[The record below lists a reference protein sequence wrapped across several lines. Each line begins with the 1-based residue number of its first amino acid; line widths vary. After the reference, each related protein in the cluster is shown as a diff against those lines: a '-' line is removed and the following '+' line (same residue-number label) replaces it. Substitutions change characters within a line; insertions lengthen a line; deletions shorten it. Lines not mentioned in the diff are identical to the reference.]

1 MPSHHRVLVAGAGAQ
16 GNVVAGVLARAED
29 VAAIVLADLDP
40 ERARETAANIGSPKV
55 TVDRVDAAALD
66 PTTAFLRS
74 GRFDLVVNTAL
85 PEFIP
90 NVMMAALRAGVN
102 YVDLSSTL
110 LYERQGKPIE
120 QLEHESEWRSS
131 GRTALVNAG
140 SAPGL
145 TNVMARE
152 GADQFDRVE
161 SIRIRDYSVTT
172 SDRFEPLWSLPV
184 FLLDCATEP
193 MIWEDGRPK
202 RMPIFSGEEIYDFPP
217 PIGRP
222 GKVYL
227 HAHEEPVTIPL
238 YVGKPVRHCDYK
250 IGEPDIDAWRFLIEG
265 LGLLDDA
272 PVEVRGVRVSP
283 REVLL
288 KRLPR
293 TIAPQRLM
301 DLAGSGRLNSQS
313 MVACEVDG
321 WKDGRRGRIVLW
333 SDSPDLR
340 TASTIVRGTSDVSL
354 VTSVPAATFSLMLL
368 RGQIRQT
375 GVVLPE
381 TLGPEERAIFYRG
394 IGGFGIQVRR
404 KIETGHR
411 SDIRSGS

>member
-1 MPSHHRVLVAGAGAQ
+1 MSRNHKVLVVGAGAQ
-16 GNVVAGVLARAED
+16 GNVVAGVLSRAD
-29 VAAIVLADLDP
+29 DIGALVLADLDP
-40 ERARETAANIGSPKV
+40 DRARETAANIGCDKIR
-55 TVDRVDAAALD
+55 VDRVDAGDLD
-66 PTTAFLRS
+66 RTTGFLRA

-85 PEFIP
+85 PELIP
-90 NVMMAALRAGVN
+90 EVMLAALRAGTN
-102 YVDLSSTL
+102 YLDLSSAL
-110 LYERQGKPIE
+110 FYERRGKPIE
-120 QLEHESEWRSS
+120 QLEHEEEWRTS

-152 GADQFDRVE
+152 GADDLDDVE
-161 SIRIRDYSVTT
+161 SIRIRDYSIVT
-172 SDRFEPLWSLPV
+172 SDRFVALWSLPV

-202 RMPIFSGEEIYDFPP
+202 RVPIFTGEEMYDFPP
-217 PIGRP
+217 PIGRR

-238 YVGKPVRHCDYK
+238 FVGKPVRHCDYK
-250 IGEPDIDAWRFLIEG
+250 IGEPDIDSWRLLVQG
-265 LGLLDDA
+265 LGLLDDT
-272 PVEVRGVRVSP
+272 PIEVQGVRLSS

-293 TIAPQRLM
+293 TIAPQRL
-301 DLAGSGRLNSQS
+301 LELVGSGSLNSQS
-313 MVACEVDG
+313 MVVCEVAG
-321 WKDGRRGRIVLW
+321 TKNGRAARVMLW
-333 SDSPDLR
+333 SESPDLR

-368 RGQIRQT
+368 RGQIRRT

-381 TLGPEERAIFYRG
+381 MLGPDERSIFYRG
-394 IGGFGIQVRR
+394 IGRFGIQVRKR
-404 KIETGHR
+404 IDAGA
-411 SDIRSGS
+411 GA

>member
-1 MPSHHRVLVAGAGAQ
+1 MSRNHKVLVVGAGAQ
-16 GNVVAGVLARAED
+16 GNVVAGVLSRAD
-29 VAAIVLADLDP
+29 DIGALVLADLDP
-40 ERARETAANIGSPKV
+40 DRARETAANIGSDKV
-55 TVDRVDAAALD
+55 RVDRVDAGD
-66 PTTAFLRS
+66 PDRTTAFLRA

-90 NVMMAALRAGVN
+90 KVMLAALRAGTN
-102 YVDLSSTL
+102 YLDLSSAL
-110 LYERQGKPIE
+110 FYERRGKPIE
-120 QLEHESEWRSS
+120 QLEHEEEWKAS

-152 GADQFDRVE
+152 GADDLDDVE
-161 SIRIRDYSVTT
+161 SIKIRDYSVVT
-172 SDRFEPLWSLPV
+172 SDRFVALWSLPV

-193 MIWEDGRPK
+193 LIWEDGRPK
-202 RMPIFSGEEIYDFPP
+202 RVPIFTGEEMYDFPP
-217 PIGRP
+217 PIGRR

-238 YVGKPVRHCDYK
+238 FVGKPVRHCDYK
-250 IGEPDIDAWRFLIEG
+250 IGEPDIDAWRLLVQG
-265 LGLLDDA
+265 LGLLDDT
-272 PVEVRGVRVSP
+272 PIEVQGVRLSS

-293 TIAPQRLM
+293 TIAPQRLL
-301 DLAGSGRLNSQS
+301 DLVGSGRLNSQS
-313 MVACEVDG
+313 MVVCEVAG
-321 WKDGRRGRIVLW
+321 TKDGRAARIMLW
-333 SDSPDLR
+333 SESPDLR

-368 RGQIRQT
+368 RGQIRRT

-381 TLGPEERAIFYRG
+381 MLGPDERSIFYRE
-394 IGGFGIQVRR
+394 IGKFGIRVRKR
-404 KIETGHR
+404 IDAGA
-411 SDIRSGS
+411 GA

>member
-1 MPSHHRVLVAGAGAQ
+1 MSGNHKVLVVGAGAQ
-16 GNVVAGVLARAED
+16 GNVVAGVLSRAD
-29 VAAIVLADLDP
+29 DIGALVLADLDP
-40 ERARETAANIGSPKV
+40 DRARETAANIGSDKV
-55 TVDRVDAAALD
+55 RVDRVDAGDLD
-66 PTTAFLRS
+66 RTTAFLRA

-90 NVMMAALRAGVN
+90 EVMLAALRAGTN
-102 YVDLSSTL
+102 YLDLSSAL
-110 LYERQGKPIE
+110 FYERRGKPIE
-120 QLEHESEWRSS
+120 QLEHEEEWKAS

-152 GADQFDRVE
+152 GADDLDDVE
-161 SIRIRDYSVTT
+161 SIRIRDYSVVT
-172 SDRFEPLWSLPV
+172 SDRFVALWSLPV

-193 MIWEDGRPK
+193 LIWEDGRPK
-202 RMPIFSGEEIYDFPP
+202 RVPIFTGEEMYDFPP
-217 PIGRP
+217 PIGRR

-238 YVGKPVRHCDYK
+238 FVGKPVRHCDYK
-250 IGEPDIDAWRFLIEG
+250 IGEPDIDAWRLLVQG
-265 LGLLDDA
+265 LGLLDDT
-272 PVEVRGVRVSP
+272 PIEVQGVRLSS

-293 TIAPQRLM
+293 TIAPQRLL
-301 DLAGSGRLNSQS
+301 DLVGSARLNSQS
-313 MVACEVDG
+313 MVVCEVAG
-321 WKDGRRGRIVLW
+321 TKDGRAARIMLW
-333 SDSPDLR
+333 SESPDLR

-368 RGQIRQT
+368 RGQIRRT

-381 TLGPEERAIFYRG
+381 MLGPDERSIFYRG
-394 IGGFGIQVRR
+394 IGNFGIQVRKR
-404 KIETGHR
+404 IDAG
-411 SDIRSGS
+411 DGA

>member
-1 MPSHHRVLVAGAGAQ
+1 MSRNHKVLVVGAGAQ
-16 GNVVAGVLARAED
+16 GNVVAGVLSRAD
-29 VAAIVLADLDP
+29 DIGALVLADLDP
-40 ERARETAANIGSPKV
+40 DRARETAANIGSDKV
-55 TVDRVDAAALD
+55 RVDRVDAGDLD
-66 PTTAFLRS
+66 RTTAFLRA

-90 NVMMAALRAGVN
+90 EVMLAALRAGTN
-102 YVDLSSTL
+102 YLDLSSAL
-110 LYERQGKPIE
+110 FYERRGKPIE
-120 QLEHESEWRSS
+120 QLEHEEEWKAS

-152 GADQFDRVE
+152 GADDLDRIE
-161 SIRIRDYSVTT
+161 AIKIRDYSVVT
-172 SDRFEPLWSLPV
+172 SDRFVALWSLPV

-193 MIWEDGRPK
+193 LIWEDGRPK
-202 RMPIFSGEEIYDFPP
+202 RVPIFTGEEMYDFPP
-217 PIGRP
+217 PIGRR

-238 YVGKPVRHCDYK
+238 FVGKPVRHCDYK
-250 IGEPDIDAWRFLIEG
+250 IGEPDIDAWRLLVQG
-265 LGLLDDA
+265 LGLLDDT
-272 PVEVRGVRVSP
+272 PIEVQGVRLSS

-293 TIAPQRLM
+293 TIAPQRLL
-301 DLAGSGRLNSQS
+301 DLVGSGRLNSQS
-313 MVACEVDG
+313 MVVCEVAG
-321 WKDGRRGRIVLW
+321 MKDGREARIMLW
-333 SDSPDLR
+333 SESPDLR

-368 RGQIRQT
+368 RGQIRRT

-381 TLGPEERAIFYRG
+381 MLGPDERSIFYRG
-394 IGGFGIQVRR
+394 IGNFGIQVRKR
-404 KIETGHR
+404 IDAG
-411 SDIRSGS
+411 DGV

>member
-1 MPSHHRVLVAGAGAQ
+1 MSRNHKVLVVGAGAQ
-16 GNVVAGVLARAED
+16 GNVVAGVLSRAD
-29 VAAIVLADLDP
+29 DIGALVLADLDP
-40 ERARETAANIGSPKV
+40 DRARETAANIGSDKV
-55 TVDRVDAAALD
+55 RVDRVDAGDLD
-66 PTTAFLRS
+66 RTTAFLRA

-90 NVMMAALRAGVN
+90 KVMLAALQAGTN
-102 YVDLSSTL
+102 YLDLSSAL
-110 LYERQGKPIE
+110 FYERRGKPIE
-120 QLEHESEWRSS
+120 QLEHEEEWKAS

-152 GADQFDRVE
+152 GADDLDDVE
-161 SIRIRDYSVTT
+161 SIRIRDYSVVT
-172 SDRFEPLWSLPV
+172 SDRFVALWSLPV

-193 MIWEDGRPK
+193 LIWEDGRPK
-202 RMPIFSGEEIYDFPP
+202 RVPIFTGEEMYDFPP
-217 PIGRP
+217 PIGRR

-238 YVGKPVRHCDYK
+238 FVGKPVRHCDYK
-250 IGEPDIDAWRFLIEG
+250 IGEPDIDAWRLLVQG
-265 LGLLDDA
+265 LGLLDDT
-272 PVEVRGVRVSP
+272 PIEVQGVRLSS

-293 TIAPQRLM
+293 TIAPQRLL
-301 DLAGSGRLNSQS
+301 DLVGSGRLNSQS
-313 MVACEVDG
+313 MVVCEVAG
-321 WKDGRRGRIVLW
+321 TKDGRAARIMLW
-333 SDSPDLR
+333 SESPDLR

-368 RGQIRQT
+368 RGQIRRT

-381 TLGPEERAIFYRG
+381 MLGPDERSIFYRE
-394 IGGFGIQVRR
+394 IGKFGIRVRKR
-404 KIETGHR
+404 MI
-411 SDIRSGS
+411 I

>member
-1 MPSHHRVLVAGAGAQ
+1 MSRNHKVLVVGAGAQ
-16 GNVVAGVLARAED
+16 GNVVAGVLSRAD
-29 VAAIVLADLDP
+29 DIGALVLADLDP
-40 ERARETAANIGSPKV
+40 DRARETAANIGSDKV
-55 TVDRVDAAALD
+55 RVDRVDAGDLD
-66 PTTAFLRS
+66 RTTAFLRA

-90 NVMMAALRAGVN
+90 KVMLAALQAGTN
-102 YVDLSSTL
+102 YLDLSSAL
-110 LYERQGKPIE
+110 FYERRGKPIE
-120 QLEHESEWRSS
+120 QLEHEEEWKAS

-152 GADQFDRVE
+152 GADDLDDVE
-161 SIRIRDYSVTT
+161 SIRIRDYSVVT
-172 SDRFEPLWSLPV
+172 SDRFVALWSLPV

-193 MIWEDGRPK
+193 LIWEDGRPK
-202 RMPIFSGEEIYDFPP
+202 RVPIFTGEEMYDFPP
-217 PIGRP
+217 PIGRR

-238 YVGKPVRHCDYK
+238 FVGKPVRHCDYK
-250 IGEPDIDAWRFLIEG
+250 IGEPDIDAWRLLVQG
-265 LGLLDDA
+265 LGLLDDT
-272 PVEVRGVRVSP
+272 PIEVQGVRLSS

-293 TIAPQRLM
+293 TIAPQRLL
-301 DLAGSGRLNSQS
+301 DLVGSGRLNSQS
-313 MVACEVDG
+313 MVVCEVAG
-321 WKDGRRGRIVLW
+321 TKDGRAARIMLW
-333 SDSPDLR
+333 SESPDLR

-368 RGQIRQT
+368 RGQIRRT

-381 TLGPEERAIFYRG
+381 MLGPDERSIFYRE
-394 IGGFGIQVRR
+394 IGKFGIQVRKR
-404 KIETGHR
+404 MI
-411 SDIRSGS
+411 I